1 MRISTV
7 LAVVLAAI
15 MMATPAGA
23 AAKKYSSCDKLL
35 AVYPAGIA
43 RDAQAA
49 AAAQAAG
56 MIAPTVNRA
65 LYKANAGRLDRDRDG
80 VACEQPA

>member
-1 MRISTV
+1 MKTIIAV
-7 LAVVLAAI
+7 LIAAVVLA
-15 MMATPAGA
+15 TPAAA

-35 AVYPAGIA
+35 ASYPAGIA

-49 AAAQAAG
+49 QAAQAAG

-65 LYKANAGRLDRDRDG
+65 IYKANAGRLDRDRDG